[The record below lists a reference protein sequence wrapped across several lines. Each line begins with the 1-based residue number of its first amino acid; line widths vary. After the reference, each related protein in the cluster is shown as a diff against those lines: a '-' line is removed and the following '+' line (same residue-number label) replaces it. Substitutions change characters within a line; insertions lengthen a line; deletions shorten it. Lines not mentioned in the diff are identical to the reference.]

1 MQRRKPQSADGS
13 IASLTS
19 PVGNVGLSLEGDQ
32 YRACREGSLDH
43 LVGADEQTRWNGQP
57 KRPRGCK
64 VEHGFVFGRC
74 LQWVRIGDSDS
85 SPLARNV
92 RRTGMVVGR
101 VADRGGERQY
111 GAGVHGPVGWTE
123 ISRHAT
129 QDEATAAAASWRPSR

>member
-1 MQRRKPQSADGS
+1 MQPY
-13 IASLTS
+13 
-19 PVGNVGLSLEGDQ
+19 VMDQ
-32 YRACREGSLDH
+32 
-43 LVGADEQTRWNGQP
+43 
-57 KRPRGCK
+57 
-64 VEHGFVFGRC
+64 
-74 LQWVRIGDSDS
+74 QWVRIGDSDS